1 MAAPLPQ
8 RTVGGAPV
16 RLRKPRLVL
25 GLGNPLM
32 GDDGVGWHLAETLRR
47 DPRLP
52 ADVDVVWGGT
62 DLLGC
67 GELLRRRR
75 CVVVVD
81 AMEGAAGELAW
92 LDPWQAEGEAGGEGA
107 AAGAH
112 TLAVHDALRLLRC
125 ADPLLACTDVR
136 LLGVGAESVT
146 VGERLSAE
154 VERHLLDVADSVL
167 VALGAPSP
175 PLA

>member
-8 RTVGGAPV
+8 RTAGGVVA
-16 RLRKPRLVL
+16 RLRRPRLVL

-32 GDDGVGWHLAETLRR
+32 GDDGVGWHLVETLRR

-52 ADVDVVWGGT
+52 WDVEVVWGGT

-67 GELLRRRR
+67 GELLRGRRS
-75 CVVVVD
+75 VVIVD

-92 LDPWQAEGEAGGEGA
+92 LDPWAGDPQESPRDAG
-107 AAGAH
+107 GAH
-112 TLAVHDALRLLRC
+112 TVAVRDALRLLRC
-125 ADPLLACTDVR
+125 ADPLLASLEVR
-136 LLGVGAESVT
+136 LLGVGTAAVA
-146 VGERLSAE
+146 VGERLSPG
-154 VERHLLDVADSVL
+154 VERHLLDVADAVL
-167 VALGAPSP
+167 IALGAPSP